1 MQKQARLRRLE
12 RIDGDAPKPKKS
24 KTKPAS
30 IPGGTN
36 VAGGTSNGSPIDK
49 VADHASTSE
58 ASEEAAPVGHAP
70 VNAEEGLKTRSK
82 YEAAEPYRSKKGDRF
97 S

>member
-1 MQKQARLRRLE
+1 MRRLE
-12 RIDGDAPKPKKS
+12 RFDTDAVKPKKIKAMPS
-24 KTKPAS
+24 SPTS
-30 IPGGTN
+30 STN
-36 VAGGTSNGSPIDK
+36 VAGGTSDVPNGK
-49 VADHASTSE
+49 VLDHASNPSSE

-70 VNAEEGLKTRSK
+70 INAEERLKNRSK